1 MPYINNTP
9 QVILNHSLLKKIKD
23 DIDILRQENKELK
36 EDLAKLTCGLDKI
49 NEKINYIYTY
59 IVKKKEK
66 EDARWFY

>member
-36 EDLAKLTCGLDKI
+36 EDLDKI

-66 EDARWFY
+66 EDARWF

>member
-36 EDLAKLTCGLDKI
+36 EDLDKI